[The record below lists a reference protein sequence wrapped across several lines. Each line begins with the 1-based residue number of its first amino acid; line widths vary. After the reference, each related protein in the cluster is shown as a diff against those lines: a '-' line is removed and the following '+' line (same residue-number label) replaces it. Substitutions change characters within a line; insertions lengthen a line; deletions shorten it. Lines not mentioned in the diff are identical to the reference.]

1 MAGPEEPGSP
11 AVAAALLFFRDEAA
25 SATAS
30 RALYEAL
37 RTAKLLVPIIGAVG
51 ESEDEL
57 DVRMVAAH
65 GERGGARL
73 LAFTSERTFQLG
85 GQVPPFA
92 LARATDLCS
101 FALRH
106 EAHELSIDSGGPVS
120 AALEHWELGALA
132 GGRSPRANRPPRPP
146 LTMSAISRE
155 LPAAV
160 ESVLRAAFA
169 GAPVLLLEERVD
181 GRRHLVLGSVSEPA
195 VPREELRRRLTP
207 LVGDDRV
214 SVLRLSPD
222 EATDLERAGV
232 RCLC

>member
-1 MAGPEEPGSP
+1 MAGSEEPGSP
-11 AVAAALLFFRDEAA
+11 AVAAALLAFRDEAA
-25 SATAS
+25 SATATA
-30 RALYEAL
+30 ALYERL
-37 RTAKLLVPIIGAVG
+37 RTARLLVPIIGAAG

-57 DVRMVAAH
+57 DVRMVAAQD
-65 GERGGARL
+65 ERGAARL

-85 GQVPPFA
+85 GQVPPFT

-106 EAHELSIDSGGPVS
+106 EVHEMSIDSGGPVS

-132 GGRSPRANRPPRPP
+132 GRRSPRADRPSRPP
-146 LTMSAISRE
+146 LTMSALSRE

-169 GAPVLLLEERVD
+169 GAPVFLLEEHAD
-181 GRRHLVLGSVSEPA
+181 GRRHLVLGSVAEPA
-195 VPREELRRRLTP
+195 VSREELRRRLTP
-207 LVGDDRV
+207 VVGDDRI

-232 RCLC
+232 RYLC